1 MSWLCAKKWMM
12 ILILQE
18 HMNNNLIQK
27 NIPDGWQIL
36 PLSDLCNNLDNR
48 RIPITKSVRVSGNIP
63 YYGATGIIDYVGDYI
78 FNEEILLVGEDGAD
92 WLPFVNKSFIVKGK
106 SWVNNHA
113 HVLKAKE
120 FSSNK
125 YLEQYLN
132 WINLDIYT
140 TGGTRKKLNKEVLM
154 ELPVCLPKLK
164 LEQEK
169 IAEIL
174 SKVDEDIEK
183 TEEVIKETER
193 LKNGLM
199 QEILTKDIIH
209 TQFKKTEF
217 GEIPLEWDISTLG
230 KVADFE
236 NGKAHENSISDDGK
250 YIVVNSKFISSDG
263 KIAKYSDK
271 NLSPLKTGEIVMV
284 MSDIPNGKA
293 LGKCFLILENNKYTL
308 NQRICLLRPKNGDSK
323 FFYYFLNRNKYFL
336 NFNNGTSQTNLRR
349 DEVLNCPF
357 LVPPK
362 PEQEKIAE
370 ILSAVDEKIS
380 INKKLKEKLTQL
392 KKGLMSDLLSGKV
405 RVNI

>member
-1 MSWLCAKKWMM
+1 M
-12 ILILQE
+12 
-18 HMNNNLIQK
+18 
-27 NIPDGWQIL
+27 
-36 PLSDLCNNLDNR
+36 
-48 RIPITKSVRVSGNIP
+48 
-63 YYGATGIIDYVGDYI
+63 
-78 FNEEILLVGEDGAD
+78 
-92 WLPFVNKSFIVKGK
+92 
-106 SWVNNHA
+106 
-113 HVLKAKE
+113 
-120 FSSNK
+120 
-125 YLEQYLN
+125 
-132 WINLDIYT
+132 
-140 TGGTRKKLNKEVLM
+140 
-154 ELPVCLPKLK
+154 
-164 LEQEK
+164 
-169 IAEIL
+169 
-174 SKVDEDIEK
+174 
-183 TEEVIKETER
+183 
-193 LKNGLM
+193 
-199 QEILTKDIIH
+199 
-209 TQFKKTEF
+209 
-217 GEIPLEWDISTLG
+217 G